1 MNRGP
6 VLFLGV
12 FVALAA
18 SWWGLV
24 YVPQLQLGQAT
35 PGTNVVET
43 TESYPAARPGLA
55 QEGLQVYRSLG
66 CATCH
71 SQQVRQE
78 GVRFEVLLT
87 RAGTNTALVARAVRA
102 ARPDLPE
109 GEVSHR
115 ISRTPAILLAEEPD
129 HARVAALAKALGQ
142 GGARSEVRLIALGPD
157 IARGWGRGRSVAADF
172 LRDRPVLPGSQRI
185 GPDLANVGLRL
196 PSPEW
201 HFRHLHDPQK
211 TVAGSVMPPY
221 RFLFEKSKAGAQGIV
236 PSEGAQALVAYLLSL
251 RADVPLLER
260 PLASAEATA
269 STPNP
274 SRSSAVTNA
283 PTPVP
288 GP

>member
-24 YVPQLQLGQAT
+24 CVPQLQLGQAA

-43 TESYPAARPGLA
+43 TQSYPAARPGLA

-78 GVRFEVLLT
+78 GARFEVLLT

-102 ARPDLPE
+102 ARPDLSE
-109 GEVSHR
+109 GEVEHR
-115 ISRTPAILLAEEPD
+115 FSQTPTIVLAEEPD
-129 HARVAALAKALGQ
+129 HARVTALVNALGKA
-142 GGARSEVRLIALGPD
+142 GAKSEVRFIALGPD

-172 LRDRPVLPGSQRI
+172 LRDRPALPGSQRI

-196 PSPEW
+196 TSRDW

-221 RFLFEKSKAGAQGIV
+221 RFLFEKAKAGARGIV
-236 PSEGAQALVAYLLSL
+236 SGDGAQALVAYLLSL

-260 PLASAEATA
+260 PLASAEATPSA
-269 STPNP
+269 PDQ

-283 PTPVP
+283 PTQVP